1 MIKKYWNIFILNLLV
16 LSLSVGCSKTKMVGS
31 DEGLLDAEE
40 TVKEITSKEFEQ
52 AKKREEIIKSGQG
65 PSMTLMVYMIGSDL
79 EAATAAATNDMN
91 EMLASGLNS
100 INALAA
106 SSPFKNLA
114 DVTAVQKSLT
124 SSDTEWDI

>member
-79 EAATAAATNDMN
+79 YSNLPL
-91 EMLASGLNS
+91 EMKSKHHYFCCKENFRNS
-100 INALAA
+100 Y
-106 SSPFKNLA
+106 
-114 DVTAVQKSLT
+114 
-124 SSDTEWDI
+124 